1 MSTTQVKLV
10 IVGLLFVFIFGFGFV
25 LSRAGKPYPMVLFT
39 LHKLL
44 TLGTVV
50 FLALSIN
57 KIAQVSPLSQTQV
70 LAVVV
75 TSVLFM
81 ATIATGGVVS
91 AASSVPAI
99 VRMLHH
105 YVPYLTLLS
114 SAWMI
119 YLVFIKNSFMA
130 AGA

>member
-10 IVGLLFVFIFGFGFV
+10 IVGLLFVFIFLFGFI
-25 LSRAGKPYPMVLFT
+25 LSRTGKPYPMFIFT

-57 KIAQVSPLSQTQV
+57 KIAQVSPLNQV
-70 LAVVV
+70 QILAVVV
-75 TSVLFM
+75 TSVLFL
-81 ATIATGGVVS
+81 ATIATGGVIS
-91 AASSVPAI
+91 ATTSAPEI
-99 VRMLHH
+99 VIKLHH
-105 YVPYLTLLS
+105 VMPYLTLLS

-119 YLVFIKNSFMA
+119 FLMFIKNSLVTV
-130 AGA
+130 GI